1 MGLFDQI
8 QAEASQF
15 ISLPEAFDHI
25 AKAEGD
31 AYKAAV
37 ILSHFLEDFES
48 IPCCFIG
55 SDLRPEWNDCFGK
68 AIYKIGNLVNDALS
82 ELGGEEADNLNT
94 HKLSEITKDKYRNYH
109 LLKSDFYALKT
120 VKRLGLSDTPEP
132 TQAEPSLPSRQAGF
146 TITEAA
152 CLLSNESPVMIEL
165 CRNDTNFEKNYTHHL
180 EAENFI
186 NGAWRAGEINTQNN
200 IFPRAEI
207 KRLFENAGIHI
218 HGLTDYQPQ
227 PKKAPKIP
235 EAALEEYPTD
245 NIGQRNQRK
254 KDLQGMARILAAHWW
269 KNDQQQ
275 TTTGDMADRV
285 YREVREYAPVGL
297 MPENIEAVK
306 NWIRPVAPKYA
317 QRGGRPKNPPE
328 R

>member
-37 ILSHFLEDFES
+37 ILSYFLEDFKS
-48 IPCCFIG
+48 IPCCFMG
-55 SDLRPEWNDCFGK
+55 SDMLPVWNDCFGNSIDRITRFTTDAFCAMATDK
-68 AIYKIGNLVNDALS
+68 QEGLGTHELNQGIRDLHND
-82 ELGGEEADNLNT
+82 
-94 HKLSEITKDKYRNYH
+94 YYF
-109 LLKSDFYALKT
+109 LKSDFYALEP
-120 VKRLGLSDTPEP
+120 VKRLGLSYTPEP
-132 TQAEPSLPSRQAGF
+132 TQAETSLLSRQAGF
-146 TITEAA
+146 TMTEAA

-186 NGAWRAGEINTQNN
+186 NGAWRAGEISTQNN
-200 IFPRAEI
+200 IFSRAEI

-218 HGLTDYQPQ
+218 HGLTDDQPQ
-227 PKKAPKIP
+227 PQKAPKIP

-269 KNDQQQ
+269 QNDQQQ

-285 YREVREYAPVGL
+285 YREVRKYAPVGL

-317 QRGGRPKNPPE
+317 QKGGRPKNPPE